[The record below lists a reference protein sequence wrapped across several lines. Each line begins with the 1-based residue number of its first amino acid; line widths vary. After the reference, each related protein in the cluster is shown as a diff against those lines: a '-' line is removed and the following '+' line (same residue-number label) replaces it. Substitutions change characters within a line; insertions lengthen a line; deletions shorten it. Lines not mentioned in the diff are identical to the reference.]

1 VNYGRSR
8 KLEASSDKLCS
19 RYAPLAIRCAPD
31 GTHNWGSFSFLI
43 VNAKNTED
51 AKYRKVLTRL
61 FDIRLTGRSPDQYG

>member
-31 GTHNWGSFSFLI
+31 GTHNWEFFFKRN
-43 VNAKNTED
+43 VNAKNAED
-51 AKYRKVLTRL
+51 AKYRKALTRL